1 MLLRT
6 QNKNFVSGVPM
17 KMLWISKKT
26 KQGDW
31 LSLFVLSAVGDICFF
46 IFIRLVIDTCYAQY
60 NMHLISSGRNSPCSA
75 NLKNLADVTAGT
87 TGDFLFNFKLFF
99 LPTNAW
105 IWEIQQKKIIKLIN
119 KKTTKQ
125 DFWIWFNIFQRP
137 DWQSNWQS
145 YFWEFFMSLI
155 CSIESKQVHIH
166 VFQNSHPTK
175 LEIIWNCAYFI
186 WSAS

>member
-6 QNKNFVSGVPM
+6 QNKNFVLGVPM

-46 IFIRLVIDTCYAQY
+46 IFTRLVIDTCYAQY

-87 TGDFLFNFKLFF
+87 TGDFLFDFKLFF
-99 LPTNAW
+99 CRQTLKF
-105 IWEIQQKKIIKLIN
+105 EKYN
-119 KKTTKQ
+119 KKKLSN
-125 DFWIWFNIFQRP
+125 WFTNRRQNKIFQ
-137 DWQSNWQS
+137 SS
-145 YFWEFFMSLI
+145 SIYFNDQIDNQFHN
-155 CSIESKQVHIH
+155 HI
-166 VFQNSHPTK
+166 FGNF
-175 LEIIWNCAYFI
+175 LCR
-186 WSAS
+186 